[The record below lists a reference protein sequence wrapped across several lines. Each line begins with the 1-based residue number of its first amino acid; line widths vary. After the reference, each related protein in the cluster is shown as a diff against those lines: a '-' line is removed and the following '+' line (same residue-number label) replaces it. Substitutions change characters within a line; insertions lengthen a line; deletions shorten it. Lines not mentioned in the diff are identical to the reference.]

1 MMASGECALG
11 PDDHITNIWPNF
23 SLSLRHRQAPT
34 TATTLRCTHNQNYR
48 NTKMQKYKYKMQKCI
63 NLRHRKA
70 PPTAITPSLLHLC
83 CEHSAL
89 YCVLAI
95 RLSLSTPKPPSN
107 LCLLF
112 SGTLPIYVHSCFRVG
127 VAQLVFF
134 SGTFCNLCIK
144 FFGVSICI
152 EIAH

>member
-1 MMASGECALG
+1 MPWAPMITLPTFGQISPSLCATGKHPPL
-11 PDDHITNIWPNF
+11 PPHC
-23 SLSLRHRQAPT
+23 
-34 TATTLRCTHNQNYR
+34 LRCTHYQNYR

-70 PPTAITPSLLHLC
+70 PPTAITLSLLHLC